1 MRAVRDETLRQEG
14 KGISTQ
20 SQGFLGLRSYT
31 QFFQTVHLE
40 RQTGRLRDI
49 NSWSF
54 KVDRAVSFLCPWESL
69 LTVTLWLMQRVG
81 EKFKQAHSILGVEGG
96 GKVERKEKGGGKGV
110 KPLLSP
116 KTQQQTTTTKQMTAK
131 VGKMSSTALSFPSP
145 ISSYLWDP
153 SHI

>member
-1 MRAVRDETLRQEG
+1 MRAMRDEALRQEG

-49 NSWSF
+49 NSCSF
-54 KVDRAVSFLCPWESL
+54 KVDRAVSSLCPWESL
-69 LTVTLWLMQRVG
+69 LTSYTVAHAKGKG
-81 EKFKQAHSILGVEGG
+81 EVQTSSLHFRSGGG
-96 GKVERKEKGGGKGV
+96 GKVGRKEKGGGERV

-116 KTQQQTTTTKQMTAK
+116 KTQQQITTNKQMTAK
-131 VGKMSSTALSFPSP
+131 VRKISSTALSFPSP
-145 ISSYLWDP
+145 ISCYLWDS